1 MIAVFALVAAAAT
14 AVPSNTPE
22 DMALQAV
29 HNFGT
34 CVVNRTPE
42 GAREVLAL
50 DYNSAEYEKRMR
62 RYIKGHAYCMPFD
75 GRMASSG
82 VLFAGAVAEALLK
95 NDVKPDQLAERL
107 AFDPNRAAIAARG
120 PAEAMALCTVMK
132 APDTTAK
139 ILGTQPAT
147 PDEIAAMKPLASV
160 LPECLKK
167 DMTLNLN
174 KPALRSLL
182 ALAAYRIVTTPK
194 APAQ

>member
-1 MIAVFALVAAAAT
+1 MIALLVLAAAA

-22 DMALQAV
+22 DMAIQAV

-50 DYNSAEYEKRMR
+50 DYNSADYEKRMR
-62 RYIKGHAYCMPFD
+62 RYIKGHSYCMPFD

-82 VLFAGAVAEALLK
+82 VLLAGAMAEALLK
-95 NDVKPDQLAERL
+95 NDIKSDDLAKRL
-107 AFDPNRAAIAARG
+107 AFDPNRAPIVARG
-120 PAEAMALCTVMK
+120 PAEAMALCTVLK

-139 ILGTQPAT
+139 ILGTDPAT
-147 PDEIAAMKPLASV
+147 PDEVETMKPLAGV
-160 LPECLKK
+160 LPDCLKK

-194 APAQ
+194 APTQ